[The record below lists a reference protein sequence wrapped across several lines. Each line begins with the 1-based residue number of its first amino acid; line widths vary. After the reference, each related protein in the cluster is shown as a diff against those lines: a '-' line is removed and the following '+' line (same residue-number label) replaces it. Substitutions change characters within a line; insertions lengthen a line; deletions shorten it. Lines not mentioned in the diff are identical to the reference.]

1 MIKKLFY
8 SYRLPEL
15 WAEGESMSL
24 LIKDM
29 KMPENCYECLLFDR
43 YDYCCNAFTY
53 GIPARY
59 RYGDQGRPEWCELVE
74 VKTPHG
80 RLIDANAV
88 METFADRLEKVSERY
103 GIGSAVAGAV
113 SGAMKLLD
121 AQPAV
126 IEPECEP

>member
-1 MIKKLFY
+1 
-8 SYRLPEL
+8 
-15 WAEGESMSL
+15 MSL

-59 RYGDQGRPEWCELVE
+59 RHGDQGRPEWCELVE

-80 RLIDANAV
+80 RLIDADELFDKMRCSNWRV
-88 METFADRLEKVSERY
+88 SFYHDGTFLDISEFADIIRN
-103 GIGSAVAGAV
+103 I
-113 SGAMKLLD
+113 
-121 AQPAV
+121 QPV
-126 IEPECEP
+126 IEAECEP